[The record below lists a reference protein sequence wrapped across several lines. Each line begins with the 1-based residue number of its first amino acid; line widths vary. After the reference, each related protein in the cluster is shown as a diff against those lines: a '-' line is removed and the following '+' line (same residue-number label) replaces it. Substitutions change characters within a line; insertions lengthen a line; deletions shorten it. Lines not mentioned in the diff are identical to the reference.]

1 MSINT
6 HWKSY
11 DITVAILFNS
21 YRDIFLFLGLPLD
34 GATCGQKKMKERTW
48 EQKAED
54 DVRSKS
60 SMKYFKCE

>member
-1 MSINT
+1 M
-6 HWKSY
+6 
-11 DITVAILFNS
+11 AILFNS

-34 GATCGQKKMKERTW
+34 GATCGQKEMKERTW